1 MQVRA
6 SAQLRSNNDVWK
18 TDRYSVPHWPPKDS
32 ASTEQTAAEP
42 LQNVLTPNSG
52 MPGSASSVPPVCDL
66 PTGLPSSEPPAS
78 EHLGSEITNHVLP
91 SPPIE
96 LPNSASAD
104 QKAGAPTAEAEPK
117 EPSNLPG
124 PADDVTPT
132 GPMASGST
140 MASNYLQSADPIPLM
155 TASEEQMIDMHAE
168 GGHFAV
174 DFGSESS
181 FVDKD
186 ALHASSLA
194 LGEGQDGSGNPMFR
208 ADGSIIVPA
217 QDFVVTWEYHSTDA

>member
-1 MQVRA
+1 M
-6 SAQLRSNNDVWK
+6 
-18 TDRYSVPHWPPKDS
+18 
-32 ASTEQTAAEP
+32 
-42 LQNVLTPNSG
+42 
-52 MPGSASSVPPVCDL
+52 PPVCDL

-132 GPMASGST
+132 GP
-140 MASNYLQSADPIPLM
+140 
-155 TASEEQMIDMHAE
+155 IDQ
-168 GGHFAV
+168 
-174 DFGSESS
+174 
-181 FVDKD
+181 D
-186 ALHASSLA
+186 ALYASSVA
-194 LGEGQDGSGNPMFR
+194 S
-208 ADGSIIVPA
+208 
-217 QDFVVTWEYHSTDA
+217 QDFVVT